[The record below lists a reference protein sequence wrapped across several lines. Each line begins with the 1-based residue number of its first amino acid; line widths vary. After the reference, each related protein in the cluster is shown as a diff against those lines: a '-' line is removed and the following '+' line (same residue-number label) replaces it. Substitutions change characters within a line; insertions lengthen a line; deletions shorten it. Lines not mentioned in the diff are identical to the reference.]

1 MAYQALYRKYRP
13 DTFSSVVGQDHITTT
28 LKNELASGKI
38 FHAYLFTGTRGTGK
52 TSCAKILAKA
62 VNCLNPKNGDP
73 CGECENCKAIAGGE
87 HTDISEID
95 AASNNGVDDIRTLRE
110 QINFLPANLKYRVYI
125 IDEVHM
131 LSDAAFNA
139 LLKTL
144 EEPPAHIIFVLATTE
159 VHKLPATILS
169 RCQRFDFR
177 RIENKFICQRI
188 KEVAEKEGF
197 TVTDQAAS
205 LIAAAAEG
213 GLRDALSIL
222 DLCLSHGNEIDEQT
236 VISACALAGREH
248 LFALADALLQKDT
261 ETSLKLIDNLYS
273 SGVDMVRL
281 LNDLI
286 THFRNLMVVKTVK
299 DNRPIVC
306 SSEDMQK
313 YEKSAEAVSLSLI
326 MSVLKQL
333 SNSLSGMQTGKKR
346 LGLEMTVIKICEN
359 ADDDFTSLL
368 ARIEALESGTVKT
381 VSKPKAEEVK
391 AEPKAEEVKKETPK
405 KEVTENDDG
414 SLDSWGDIL
423 KEVATLCPP
432 AIGVLNGSKA
442 YVKDNM
448 LLIDAPNPLFKSM
461 INSNAQMRDAI
472 KKAASLVLGNT
483 YRLGPYKK
491 DTSVNNA
498 DPLLNL
504 ADKIKELN
512 LTGGN

>member
-13 DTFSSVVGQDHITTT
+13 ATFSEVVGQDHITTT
-28 LKNELASGKI
+28 LKNELASGKV

-62 VNCLNPKNGDP
+62 VNCLNPQNGDP
-73 CGECENCKAIAGGE
+73 CGECENCKAITGGE

-131 LSDAAFNA
+131 LSDSAFNA

-169 RCQRFDFR
+169 RCQRFDFK

-188 KEVAEKEGF
+188 EEVAKSEGF
-197 TVTDQAAS
+197 TVTEKAAS

-222 DLCLSHGNEIDEQT
+222 DLCLSHGTEIDEQT

-248 LFALADALLQKDT
+248 LFALADSLLQKDT
-261 ETSLKLIDNLYS
+261 ETALKIIDNLYS
-273 SGVDMVRL
+273 NGVDMVRL

-299 DNRPIVC
+299 NERPIVC
-306 SSEDMQK
+306 SSEDMKK
-313 YEKSAEAVSLSLI
+313 YEECANAYSLTLI

-333 SNSLSGMQTGKKR
+333 SNSLAGMQTGKKR
-346 LGLEMTVIKICEN
+346 LMLEMTAIKICEN

-368 ARIEALESGTVKT
+368 ARIEALESGAVKQAPRPAT
-381 VSKPKAEEVK
+381 PKEVKPEEPKK
-391 AEPKAEEVKKETPK
+391 AEPIKETAK
-405 KEVTENDDG
+405 NDDG
-414 SLDSWGDIL
+414 SLDCWGEIL
-423 KEVATLCPP
+423 KAVAVLCPP

-442 YVKDNM
+442 YEKDNM
-448 LLIDAPNPLFKSM
+448 LLIDAPNPMFKSM
-461 INSNAQMRDAI
+461 INSNAQMRDSI
-472 KKAASLVLGNT
+472 KKAAAQVLGKT

-491 DTSVNNA
+491 EETIDN
-498 DPLLNL
+498 DPLITFANNIRKLYL
-504 ADKIKELN
+504 QGDK
-512 LTGGN
+512 

>member
-13 DTFSSVVGQDHITTT
+13 GTFSEVVGQDHITTT
-28 LKNELASGKI
+28 LKNELASGKV

-73 CGECENCKAIAGGE
+73 CGECENCKAIMSGE

-110 QINFLPANLKYRVYI
+110 QINFLPASLKYRVYI

-131 LSDAAFNA
+131 LSDSAFNA

-188 KEVAEKEGF
+188 NEVAKAEGF
-197 TVTDQAAS
+197 TVTDNAAS

-222 DLCLSHGNEIDEQT
+222 DLCLSHGNNIDEET
-236 VISACALAGREH
+236 VVSACALAGRDH
-248 LFALADALLQKDT
+248 LFALADSLLQKDT
-261 ETSLKLIDNLYS
+261 ETALKLVDNLYS
-273 SGVDMVRL
+273 NGVDMVRL

-286 THFRNLMVVKTVK
+286 THFRNLMVVKTVN
-299 DNRPIVC
+299 DNRPIIC
-306 SSEDMQK
+306 SSEDMLK
-313 YEKSAEAVSLSLI
+313 YENSAKEYSLSLI
-326 MSVLKQL
+326 MSILKQL
-333 SNSLSGMQTGKKR
+333 SNSLAGMQTGKKR
-346 LGLEMTVIKICEN
+346 LMLEMTVIKICEN
-359 ADDDFTSLL
+359 ADNDYTSLL
-368 ARIEALESGTVKT
+368 ARIEALENGVPRAVLAPTQ
-381 VSKPKAEEVK
+381 KAEVK
-391 AEPKAEEVKKETPK
+391 NEPKEESIPTPRK
-405 KEVTENDDG
+405 DIGENDDG
-414 SLDSWGDIL
+414 SLDCWGDIL
-423 KEVATLCPP
+423 KEIATLCPP

-442 YVKDNM
+442 YVNDNM
-448 LLIDAPNPLFKSM
+448 LLIDAPNPMFKSM
-461 INSNAQMRDAI
+461 INANAQMRDAI
-472 KKAASLVLGNT
+472 KKAAANVLGKT

-491 DTSVNNA
+491 ENSANST
-498 DPLLNL
+498 DPLIAL
-504 ADKIKELN
+504 ANKVKELN
-512 LTGGN
+512 MPGGN